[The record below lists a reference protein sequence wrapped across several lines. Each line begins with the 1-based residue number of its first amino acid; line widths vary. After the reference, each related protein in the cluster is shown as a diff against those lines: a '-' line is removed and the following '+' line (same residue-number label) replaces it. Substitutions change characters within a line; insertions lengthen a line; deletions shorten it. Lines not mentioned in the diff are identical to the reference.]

1 MKHCILY
8 IVRHAQSEANAA
20 EILGGNYP
28 LTNLGEEQAVRLAEK
43 LREVQFS
50 SVYSSDMIRARRT
63 AEIIN
68 LEHKL
73 NINTTELLRERN
85 FGKLDGRLLA
95 EITTEFEDWVNAL
108 EKMSKE
114 ERFNHVDKNGIESDS
129 SVLGR
134 YFNFLR
140 EASLANLGKNLLII
154 SHSSV
159 MRSLLVHLGYA
170 TYKEL
175 PRGSI
180 ENTGYMK
187 LRCDG
192 VEFFLEEVSGIK
204 KIGVY

>member
-1 MKHCILY
+1 MKSCTLY

-28 LTNLGEEQAVRLAEK
+28 LTSLGEKQAGWLAEK
-43 LREVQFS
+43 LRDVQFS
-50 SVYSSDMIRARRT
+50 GVYSSDMIRAYRT
-63 AEIIN
+63 AEIIT
-68 LEHKL
+68 LERKL
-73 NINTTELLRERN
+73 TINTTELLRERN
-85 FGKLDGRLLA
+85 FGKLDGRLIN
-95 EITTEFEDWVNAL
+95 EIKTEFEEWVSAL

-175 PRGSI
+175 PRGSV

-187 LRCDG
+187 LSCDG
-192 VEFFLEEVSGIK
+192 VEFFLEEVAGIK